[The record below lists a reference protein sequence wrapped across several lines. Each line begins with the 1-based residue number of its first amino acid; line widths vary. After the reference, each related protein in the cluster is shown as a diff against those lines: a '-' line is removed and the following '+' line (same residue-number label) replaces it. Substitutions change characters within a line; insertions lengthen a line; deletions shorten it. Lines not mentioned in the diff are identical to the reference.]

1 METLPEI
8 ENFRIMLNNTSL
20 LAKNHTFDGDYKY
33 LLDPRSLMLKLQHTS
48 EYYKKDL
55 YIKTIIN
62 FLTEQKE
69 YLAVKDYKN
78 YKY

>member
-1 METLPEI
+1 
-8 ENFRIMLNNTSL
+8 
-20 LAKNHTFDGDYKY
+20 
-33 LLDPRSLMLKLQHTS
+33 MLKLDHTS